1 MRRVLPEVP
10 KGEMQMLSPQ
20 CHSVILNR
28 KIYDLRNEE
37 FGAMKQ
43 PLRSQSFRHR
53 PRPQYENLKRF
64 ALEGEMGGQ
73 QRRKS
78 TPTVSRRGSLQRP
91 RLEPLVRTDVWP
103 EPKQMSEIE
112 ERFLKLPDSDD
123 YTRVRQFNID
133 AKGAVV
139 SRGDSFRRKRGSSQ
153 LKGENS
159 PSPFPQYENEQ
170 QQLSRS
176 ASVGSSENSSTK
188 PLTNNNSDQ
197 DEEATTS
204 HPMYKIY
211 VLGQTGSGKSSLIS
225 QFITSEYKNAFADE
239 IEDYEN
245 TVSISI
251 GGQESDLIFFEA
263 DPTIGDEWLHEPV
276 DAYLLVYS
284 IDKKSSFKLIVKT
297 LEMLRQQR
305 CQIPIILAGNKIDL
319 ERKRT
324 VLRQEVKGVGST
336 FSVAHFEISVAL
348 NHDVDDLLVGIV
360 AEIKEVDR
368 KSARE
373 DDENRPVLIRSESVH
388 IDEPEF
394 KAAIRRFSQRK
405 KKQMGATSMIDLEG
419 SKCTNLS
426 PINLIERFRRWRKD
440 SKI

>member
-1 MRRVLPEVP
+1 MYSPVGMRRVLPEVP
-10 KGEMQMLSPQ
+10 KDGMQMLGQ
-20 CHSVILNR
+20 CQSAILNR
-28 KIYDLRNEE
+28 KIYDLRNSECE

-53 PRPQYENLKRF
+53 PRPQLDLKRY
-64 ALEGEMGGQ
+64 ALEDLGCQ
-73 QRRKS
+73 QRRRS
-78 TPTVSRRGSLQRP
+78 TPTVSRRGSLQRT

-153 LKGENS
+153 FKNDNS
-159 PSPFPQYENEQ
+159 PSPFPQFED

-176 ASVGSSENSSTK
+176 ASVGSSDNSSTK
-188 PLTNNNSDQ
+188 PLTNSDQ

-204 HPMYKIY
+204 HPMHKIY
-211 VLGQTGSGKSSLIS
+211 VLGQTGTGKSSLIS

-251 GGQESDLIFFEA
+251 GGKESDLIFFES
-263 DPTIGDEWLHEPV
+263 DPSIGDEWREEPV
-276 DAYLLVYS
+276 DAYLMVYS

-297 LEMLRQQR
+297 LELLRQHR
-305 CQIPIILAGNKIDL
+305 CQTPIILAGNKIDL

-324 VLRQEVKGVGST
+324 VMPQEVRGVAMT
-336 FSVAHFEISVAL
+336 YSVANFEISVAL

-360 AEIKEVDR
+360 AEIKEADR
-368 KSARE
+368 RLNKEE
-373 DDENRPVLIRSESVH
+373 DERPILVRSESVH

-405 KKQMGATSMIDLEG
+405 KKQMGATSMVDLEG
-419 SKCTNLS
+419 SKCTNLT
-426 PINLIERFRRWRKD
+426 PGGLIERFRRWRKE
-440 SKI
+440 SKC